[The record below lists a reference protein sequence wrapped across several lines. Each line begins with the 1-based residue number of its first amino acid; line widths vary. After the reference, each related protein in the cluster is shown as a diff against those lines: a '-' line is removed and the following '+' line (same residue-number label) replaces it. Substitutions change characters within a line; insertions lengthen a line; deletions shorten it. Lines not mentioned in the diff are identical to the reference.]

1 MTVYIDDM
9 RAQYGRMVMCH
20 MLADTDAELHA
31 MAAKIGVARKWHQ
44 KAGTPHSHYD
54 ICLSKRALAVNLG
67 AVEIG
72 RQGVADIIRKKRA
85 ALAAALA
92 SPAPPTA

>member
-1 MTVYIDDM
+1 MVYVDDM
-9 RAQYGRMVMCH
+9 KAPFGRMIMCH
-20 MLADTDAELHA
+20 LLADTDAELHA

-54 ICLSKRALAVNLG
+54 ICLSKRALAVKLG

-72 RQGVADIIRKKRA
+72 RVGVAEIIRTKRA
-85 ALAAALA
+85 ALA
-92 SPAPPTA
+92 PAP